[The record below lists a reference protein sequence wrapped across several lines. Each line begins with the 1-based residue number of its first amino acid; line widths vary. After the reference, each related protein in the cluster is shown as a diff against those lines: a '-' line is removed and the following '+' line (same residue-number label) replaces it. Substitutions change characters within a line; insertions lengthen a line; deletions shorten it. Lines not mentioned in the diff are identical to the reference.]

1 MNRNN
6 FRKMFVIFLIVSMS
20 SLLLLPAVKGQE
32 NEQNPIAQP
41 EIIVESIEFSED
53 KPMEDEN
60 ITITATVK
68 NNGSIPLEGLT
79 LVFLV
84 DNMEI
89 SNISNVNVEAGQSNT
104 YEINWQTESG
114 VHSVSAVLEYNGVMI
129 QQSMNFRQLS
139 VKPKPVGNVS
149 SLLISIA
156 IIAVAV
162 VLTNLFYSVIKAV
175 RMRR

>member
-1 MNRNN
+1 MNRED
-6 FRKMFVIFLIVSMS
+6 FRKMFVIFVLLSMS
-20 SLLLLPAVKGQE
+20 SLLLLHAVKGQM

-41 EIIVESIEFSED
+41 DIIVESIEFSDD
-53 KPMEDEN
+53 KPMEDDN

-89 SNISNVNVEAGQSNT
+89 SNISNVNVDPGQSKT
-104 YEINWQTESG
+104 YEINWKTKSG

-129 QQSMNFRQLS
+129 QQSMNFQQLS

-149 SLLISIA
+149 SLLLSIA

-175 RMRR
+175 RMSR